1 MGNTFQYNF
10 SQTGIH
16 FDLASKKERI
26 EELERTIEEPGFWDN
41 PDQSRQTMQ
50 VLKSLQDSVKQ
61 IEQMYA
67 DYEDLGLL
75 IEMSQEEQDEE
86 TVQEIEEEL
95 LRFEGEF
102 EELRIQTLLTGEYDR
117 DHAIVTLHAG
127 AGGTESCDWA
137 NMLYRM
143 YTRWAEKKGFS
154 MET

>member
-1 MGNTFQYNF
+1 
-10 SQTGIH
+10 
-16 FDLASKKERI
+16 
-26 EELERTIEEPGFWDN
+26 
-41 PDQSRQTMQ
+41 MQ

-102 EELRIQTLLTGEYDR
+102 
-117 DHAIVTLHAG
+117 
-127 AGGTESCDWA
+127 
-137 NMLYRM
+137 
-143 YTRWAEKKGFS
+143 
-154 MET
+154 

>member
-1 MGNTFQYNF
+1 
-10 SQTGIH
+10 
-16 FDLASKKERI
+16 
-26 EELERTIEEPGFWDN
+26 
-41 PDQSRQTMQ
+41 MQ

-154 MET
+154 VEVLDYLEGDSGCIEDCRPFRCGCKDYDSVQAGSSVCILGDLFLYW

>member
-1 MGNTFQYNF
+1 
-10 SQTGIH
+10 
-16 FDLASKKERI
+16 
-26 EELERTIEEPGFWDN
+26 
-41 PDQSRQTMQ
+41 
-50 VLKSLQDSVKQ
+50 
-61 IEQMYA
+61 MYA

-127 AGGTESCDWA
+127 AGGTESKILLPLSKERQ
-137 NMLYRM
+137 NNYIKMLQAFR
-143 YTRWAEKKGFS
+143 
-154 MET
+154 